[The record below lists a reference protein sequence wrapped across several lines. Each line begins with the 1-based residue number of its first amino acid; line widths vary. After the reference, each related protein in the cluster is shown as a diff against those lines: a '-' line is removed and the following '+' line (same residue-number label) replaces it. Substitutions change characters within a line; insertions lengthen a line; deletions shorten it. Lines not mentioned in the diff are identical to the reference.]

1 MRQYFTPLILGLIT
15 LQGLFMSVS
24 ANDVSPPMYKGTET
38 LAYEVVQKLGE
49 NIEIRAYAPAVKV
62 SAVADGENNAF
73 GQLFRYISGANS
85 VNKDI
90 AMTSPVEMSS
100 LSAKIAMTTPVEMTM
115 NSQKNMKMS
124 FFLPSMYNYN
134 TAPKPTGPGITL
146 TEVPPKMVGVIRF
159 SGLRGESKVTEKTSQ
174 LRESLKR
181 ANYHIISEPVMMGYD
196 APWTLWFKRRNEV
209 MFEVVSPAS

>member
-1 MRQYFTPLILGLIT
+1 MRQFFAPLILGSTI

-24 ANDVSPPMYKGTET
+24 ANEANPPIYKGTET

-49 NIEIRAYAPAVKV
+49 DIEIRAYAPAVKV

-90 AMTSPVEMSS
+90 AMTSPVETSS
-100 LSAKIAMTTPVEMTM
+100 ASAKIAMTTPVEMTM
-115 NSQKNMKMS
+115 NSQKNMQMS

-134 TAPKPTGPGITL
+134 TAPKPTGPGVTL
-146 TEVPPKMVGVIRF
+146 TEVPAKLVGVIRF
-159 SGLRGESKVTEKTSQ
+159 SGLRGESKVTEKTTQ
-174 LRESLKR
+174 LRESLEN
-181 ANYHIISEPVMMGYD
+181 ANYQIISEPVMMGYD